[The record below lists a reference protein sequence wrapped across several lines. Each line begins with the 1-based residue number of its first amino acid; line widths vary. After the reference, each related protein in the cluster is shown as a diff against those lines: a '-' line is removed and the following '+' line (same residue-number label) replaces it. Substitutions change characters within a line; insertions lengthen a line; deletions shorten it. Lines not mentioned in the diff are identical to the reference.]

1 MRIIQ
6 VVKCRKKNIKT
17 AKNSHSLQKKNESF
31 TLLTKTKHSTSIRHR
46 ISVVFLGHF
55 LFEFDKAFDFV
66 EQGVDVLELTVDG
79 RVTDVR
85 NFIYAL

>member
-6 VVKCRKKNIKT
+6 VAKCRKKDIKT
-17 AKNSHSLQKKNESF
+17 AKNSHSLQKNESF
-31 TLLTKTKHSTSIRHR
+31 TLSKQTKHSTSIHHR
-46 ISVVFLGHF
+46 KSVVFLGHF

-85 NFIYAL
+85 NFVYAL